1 MLPVQINFLI
11 KIFITRDVKREK
23 NVSENLGYKFMTSL
37 ENLVEVSL
45 ETSKRYLVSSL
56 KKLYD
61 SYITSCQTT

>member
-1 MLPVQINFLI
+1 MLPVQINSLT

-45 ETSKRYLVSSL
+45 ETSKEVLG
-56 KKLYD
+56 
-61 SYITSCQTT
+61 I